1 MVWGCSKICD
11 LKKKSTTPL
20 LDNLSPG
27 SGVSFYK
34 INSHIPYYAHEIF
47 NGISLLK
54 ILTSFVVFDYKHSII
69 TSNYGLTTLA
79 ERMTTT
85 AKGIG
90 DDVQHQRILSRICC
104 ATSSR
109 SAARAF
115 GGRDGQ
121 NYPFVAGKET
131 CLSKLNGGRVCT
143 WRLNGNSW

>member
-54 ILTSFVVFDYKHSII
+54 ILTSFVVFDYKAIVPALSIDKA
-69 TSNYGLTTLA
+69 SSWPFNEA
-79 ERMTTT
+79 
-85 AKGIG
+85 G
-90 DDVQHQRILSRICC
+90 DMRSR
-104 ATSSR
+104 
-109 SAARAF
+109 
-115 GGRDGQ
+115 
-121 NYPFVAGKET
+121 
-131 CLSKLNGGRVCT
+131 LL
-143 WRLNGNSW
+143 

>member
-1 MVWGCSKICD
+1 MVESAIGHAVGGVCPFAVNAGVRVYLDVS
-11 LKKKSTTPL
+11 LKRC
-20 LDNLSPG
+20 
-27 SGVSFYK
+27 FK

-47 NGISLLK
+47 NGMSLLK

-104 ATSSR
+104 AR